1 MSDLK
6 NNVGSFVI
14 SLDFE
19 LNWGVRDVYDISQYG
34 KNLLNGREAIPKILL
49 LFKRF
54 QICATWATVGFLTF
68 SNRKDLMNNL
78 PDNLPSYVDEG
89 LNP

>member
-1 MSDLK
+1 MSDFK

-34 KNLLNGREAIPKILL
+34 KNLLNGREAIPKILSL
-49 LFKRF
+49 
-54 QICATWATVGFLTF
+54 IPDF
-68 SNRKDLMNNL
+68 SKTGINI
-78 PDNLPSYVDEG
+78 P
-89 LNP
+89 